1 MSRNTASNLK
11 GFLLPSIV
19 DVSAALISAGWL
31 TISIDRYPNFSEKS
45 AFLLVIVFCPHSQ
58 FFMLGV
64 RAATLLKD
72 YTASSTAIV
81 SVRSSNYISTDIAA
95 ANVSW

>member
-1 MSRNTASNLK
+1 MSRNTSNLK

-31 TISIDRYPNFSEKS
+31 DDNKTNFTDRCPNFSEKS

-72 YTASSTAIV
+72 CDEELYGL
-81 SVRSSNYISTDIAA
+81 
-95 ANVSW
+95 